1 MAEQEPTAAVEA
13 EVAEGQGSAD
23 GGEASGQRPQ
33 MEDPSED
40 QQQILRL
47 GFHQEVLGHAL
58 SRLESSPVKLDFVQ
72 TGMKPLDMVVKVP
85 TTNEVALLEAS
96 YISGMN
102 LELKET
108 VQKSLNCVAVNGE
121 MHLYVTSVRR
131 SRSLS
136 RLIRGRGGRGREAP
150 ILLSGPRYF
159 SVGDFL
165 VLSDLSV
172 SGVPKQSATAGTAY
186 WAQIVGI
193 AILLPSDEARTK
205 ANANHLQ
212 PMCDTIGVLRTLSW
226 SRSCSA
232 RSWR

>member
-47 GFHQEVLGHAL
+47 GFHQEVLGNAL

-102 LELKET
+102 LELKKT
-108 VQKSLNCVAVNGE
+108 VQKSLNVWK
-121 MHLYVTSVRR
+121 VRD
-131 SRSLS
+131 
-136 RLIRGRGGRGREAP
+136 A
-150 ILLSGPRYF
+150 
-159 SVGDFL
+159 
-165 VLSDLSV
+165 
-172 SGVPKQSATAGTAY
+172 
-186 WAQIVGI
+186 
-193 AILLPSDEARTK
+193 
-205 ANANHLQ
+205 
-212 PMCDTIGVLRTLSW
+212 M
-226 SRSCSA
+226 
-232 RSWR
+232 